1 VLLAQQQKG
10 QSLKS
15 DFLSLP
21 TPSRLELDMNA
32 HKTCWCGNDQ
42 LKEFSPEYL
51 ECSKCG
57 TLVSCEGLGVE
68 DTQVKNDDVDFYGK
82 EYWLSHQTEHYGF
95 PDIYQ
100 RARQDLVERCIY
112 WLHTLLDYKLP
123 PATVL
128 ELGCSHGGSVALLH
142 WAGFRAS
149 GLEMSPWVVEFAH
162 KTFNIPM
169 LLGRVEDQQIEAE
182 SLDAIVLYDV
192 LEHLPEPLDTLGY
205 CASLLKPDGIL
216 IVQIPSFEE
225 GKLYLDMVKQ
235 NDSFLEL
242 MQPIEHLHLFSRRAA
257 QQFFERLSFNYLEF
271 KPALFAYDMYLV
283 ASREPLVKRSP
294 EEIEASLLAST
305 SGRLVQALL
314 DQTATLQQLQAS
326 HQELVAFYQASES
339 DRADRLQ
346 VIENQGQD
354 LVKLSSAIHHT
365 QMVMNQYRTQ
375 LDSALEQLHR
385 VDSELQQA
393 YVHLEY
399 SQAQLADSKTQL
411 QFQQNELTQTQI
423 QLKKSQTVVERK
435 DFRLKNLK
443 AKLESSQLEIR
454 TMKSSKFWKLRDQWI
469 KLKARF
475 DSTAVS
481 GK

>member
-1 VLLAQQQKG
+1 
-10 QSLKS
+10 
-15 DFLSLP
+15 
-21 TPSRLELDMNA
+21 M
-32 HKTCWCGNDQ
+32 
-42 LKEFSPEYL
+42 
-51 ECSKCG
+51 
-57 TLVSCEGLGVE
+57 VE
-68 DTQVKNDDVDFYGK
+68 
-82 EYWLSHQTEHYGF
+82 
-95 PDIYQ
+95 
-100 RARQDLVERCIY
+100 
-112 WLHTLLDYKLP
+112 
-123 PATVL
+123 
-128 ELGCSHGGSVALLH
+128 
-142 WAGFRAS
+142 
-149 GLEMSPWVVEFAH
+149 
-162 KTFNIPM
+162 
-169 LLGRVEDQQIEAE
+169 
-182 SLDAIVLYDV
+182 
-192 LEHLPEPLDTLGY
+192 
-205 CASLLKPDGIL
+205 
-216 IVQIPSFEE
+216 
-225 GKLYLDMVKQ
+225 Q
-235 NDSFLEL
+235 NDLFLEQ
-242 MQPIEHLHLFSRRAA
+242 MKSIEHLHLFSRRAA

-399 SQAQLADSKTQL
+399 SQAQL
-411 QFQQNELTQTQI
+411 QFQQNELAQTQI

>member
-1 VLLAQQQKG
+1 
-10 QSLKS
+10 
-15 DFLSLP
+15 
-21 TPSRLELDMNA
+21 
-32 HKTCWCGNDQ
+32 
-42 LKEFSPEYL
+42 
-51 ECSKCG
+51 
-57 TLVSCEGLGVE
+57 
-68 DTQVKNDDVDFYGK
+68 
-82 EYWLSHQTEHYGF
+82 
-95 PDIYQ
+95 
-100 RARQDLVERCIY
+100 
-112 WLHTLLDYKLP
+112 
-123 PATVL
+123 
-128 ELGCSHGGSVALLH
+128 LLH

-169 LLGRVEDQQIEAE
+169 LLGRVEDQQIEAA

-192 LEHLPEPLDTLGY
+192 LEHLPDPLGTLDY
-205 CASLLKPDGIL
+205 CASLLKANGIL
-216 IVQIPSFEE
+216 IVQMPSFEE

-257 QQFFERLSFNYLEF
+257 QQFFGRLSFNYLEF

-399 SQAQLADSKTQL
+399 SQAQLADSQAQL

-423 QLKKSQTVVERK
+423 YLKKSQTVVERK

-443 AKLESSQLEIR
+443 AKLESNQLEIR